1 MKVLLDENFPLP
13 LLDALR
19 RGGIDADHIITLD
32 LRGAPDSALRL
43 RLDHESIVLLTNDT
57 EFLMVPM
64 PKSGWV
70 IVSRVKQSRQ
80 LDDRIEIWID
90 AIRKFLAGRPDSRI
104 NELFDD
110 GQLLPW
116 RDVLPEE

>member
-1 MKVLLDENFPLP
+1 MKVLLY
-13 LLDALR
+13 
-19 RGGIDADHIITLD
+19 IISLD
-32 LRGAPDSALRL
+32 LRGAPDSSLRL

-70 IVSRVKQSRQ
+70 IVSRVKQSRR
-80 LDDRIEIWID
+80 LDDRIEIWVD
-90 AIRKFLAGRPDSRI
+90 AIRKFLAGTPDSRI

-110 GQLLPW
+110 GRLLPW
-116 RDVLPEE
+116 RDVSSEE